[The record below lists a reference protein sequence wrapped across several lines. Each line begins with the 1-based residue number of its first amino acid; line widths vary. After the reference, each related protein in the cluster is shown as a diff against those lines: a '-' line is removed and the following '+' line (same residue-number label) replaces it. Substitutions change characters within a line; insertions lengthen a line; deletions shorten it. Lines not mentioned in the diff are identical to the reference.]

1 MKFGKLTVIGA
12 VLAASMYLTGIA
24 RADSVNGAFYYQYL
38 GAYTNDFEPS
48 APTTT
53 PLGPTATDPSA
64 PTPTATFTVSN
75 TTSGNVFNFYL
86 GGSGYAGDSDLYNF
100 LTYGGAGVTVTGI
113 NGTSGP
119 GIDNINNGVFV
130 FTGYTSLVAGTT
142 YEFTHDDGMM
152 LYLTNGSGTTTTAI
166 NGSAATAVD
175 VATCP
180 ASGQTVGT
188 DSGGCG
194 TFTVPTTG
202 TYSYEVIYAEV
213 NGAPAVLSA
222 DVTSSATPE
231 PSSLLLMGTGLLGL
245 AFALFRKNKS
255 AGLVLHS

>member
-1 MKFGKLTVIGA
+1 MKFGKLVIVGA

-38 GAYTNDFEPS
+38 GPYTTLCGACGGTAYNAPS
-48 APTTT
+48 PVV
-53 PLGPTATDPSA
+53 G
-64 PTPTATFTVSN
+64 TPTVTFTVSSA
-75 TTSGNVFNFYL
+75 SGNVFNFDL
-86 GGSGYAGDSDLYNF
+86 SNSGVAGDVDLYTF
-100 LTYGGAGVTVTGI
+100 LTAGGDAVTGI
-113 NGTSGP
+113 NNTSGP
-119 GIDNINNGVFV
+119 GTDNINNGVMV
-130 FTGYTSLVAGTT
+130 FTGFTSLVAGTT

-152 LYLTNGSGTTTTAI
+152 LYLTNGSGTITAI
-166 NGSAATAVD
+166 NSAGATAAD
-175 VATCP
+175 V
-180 ASGQTVGT
+180 S
-188 DSGGCG
+188 S
-194 TFTVPTTG
+194 FTVPTTG

-213 NGAPAVLSA
+213 NGGPAVLSA

>member
-38 GAYTNDFEPS
+38 GPYTTLCGACGGTAYNAPS
-48 APTTT
+48 PVV
-53 PLGPTATDPSA
+53 G
-64 PTPTATFTVSN
+64 TPTVTFTVSSA
-75 TTSGNVFNFYL
+75 SGNVFNFDL
-86 GGSGYAGDSDLYNF
+86 SNSGVAGDVDLYTF
-100 LTYGGAGVTVTGI
+100 LTAGGDAVTGI
-113 NGTSGP
+113 NNTSGP
-119 GIDNINNGVFV
+119 GTDNINNGVMV
-130 FTGYTSLVAGTT
+130 FTGFTSLVAGTT

-152 LYLTNGSGTTTTAI
+152 LYLTNGSGTITAI
-166 NGSAATAVD
+166 NSAGATAAD
-175 VATCP
+175 V
-180 ASGQTVGT
+180 S
-188 DSGGCG
+188 S
-194 TFTVPTTG
+194 FTVPTSG

-213 NGAPAVLSA
+213 NGGPAVLSA

-245 AFALFRKNKS
+245 AFALFRKNKP

>member
-1 MKFGKLTVIGA
+1 MKFGKLVIVGA

-38 GAYTNDFEPS
+38 GPYTTLCGACGGTAYNAPS
-48 APTTT
+48 PVV
-53 PLGPTATDPSA
+53 G
-64 PTPTATFTVSN
+64 TPTVTFTVSSA
-75 TTSGNVFNFYL
+75 SGNVFNFDL
-86 GGSGYAGDSDLYNF
+86 SNSGVAGDVDLYTF
-100 LTYGGAGVTVTGI
+100 LTAGGDAVTGI
-113 NGTSGP
+113 NNTSGP
-119 GIDNINNGVFV
+119 GTDNINNGVMV
-130 FTGYTSLVAGTT
+130 FTGFTSLVAGTT

-152 LYLTNGSGTTTTAI
+152 LYLTNGSGTITAI
-166 NGSAATAVD
+166 NSAGATAAD
-175 VATCP
+175 V
-180 ASGQTVGT
+180 S
-188 DSGGCG
+188 S
-194 TFTVPTTG
+194 FTVPTSG

-213 NGAPAVLSA
+213 NGGPAVLSA

>member
-38 GAYTNDFEPS
+38 GPYTTLCGACGGTAYNAPS
-48 APTTT
+48 PVV
-53 PLGPTATDPSA
+53 G
-64 PTPTATFTVSN
+64 TPTVTFTVSSA
-75 TTSGNVFNFYL
+75 SGNVFNFDL
-86 GGSGYAGDSDLYNF
+86 SNSGVAGDVDLYTF
-100 LTYGGAGVTVTGI
+100 LTAGGDAVTGI
-113 NGTSGP
+113 NNTSGP
-119 GIDNINNGVFV
+119 GTDNINNGVMV
-130 FTGYTSLVAGTT
+130 FTGFTSLVAGTT

-152 LYLTNGSGTTTTAI
+152 LYLTNGSGTITAI
-166 NGSAATAVD
+166 NSAGATAAD
-175 VATCP
+175 V
-180 ASGQTVGT
+180 S
-188 DSGGCG
+188 S
-194 TFTVPTTG
+194 FTVPTTG

-213 NGAPAVLSA
+213 NGGPAVLSA

-245 AFALFRKNKS
+245 AFALFRKNKP

>member
-38 GAYTNDFEPS
+38 GPYTTLCGACGGTAYNAPS
-48 APTTT
+48 PVV
-53 PLGPTATDPSA
+53 G
-64 PTPTATFTVSN
+64 TPTVTFTVSSA
-75 TTSGNVFNFYL
+75 SGNVFNFDL
-86 GGSGYAGDSDLYNF
+86 SNSGVAGDVDLYTF
-100 LTYGGAGVTVTGI
+100 LTAGGDTVTGI
-113 NGTSGP
+113 SGANATNP
-119 GIDNINNGVFV
+119 GADNINNGVFV
-130 FTGYTSLVAGTT
+130 FTGYTTLTAGTQ
-142 YEFTHDDGMM
+142 YEFTHDDGML
-152 LYLTNGSGTTTTAI
+152 LYLTGNGLSNALEINSASPTAADT
-166 NGSAATAVD
+166 SSFSV
-175 VATCP
+175 
-180 ASGQTVGT
+180 S
-188 DSGGCG
+188 
-194 TFTVPTTG
+194 TTG

-213 NGAPAVLSA
+213 NGGPAVLSA